1 MQKIIE
7 MSTPFSEEAISQLN
21 VGDVVSITGYIYTG
35 RDAVLPRVIKL
46 AEENR
51 LNEYGIDLQGAVIF
65 HTAVSPAGVGPTS
78 SNKVEIESSFEPLS
92 KYGVKMHLGKG
103 AISKPTIE
111 ALKKHNAVFAVIPPV
126 TALLESQTEE
136 RQVVAFPK
144 LGMEAMNRLK
154 VVKYQAIIGAAKGK
168 SIYD

>member
-1 MQKIIE
+1 MQEIINLT
-7 MSTPFSEEAISQLN
+7 TPLSEEAIIQLN
-21 VGDVVSITGYIYTG
+21 VGDVVSLTGYIYTG
-35 RDAVLPRVIKL
+35 RDAVLPRIIKL

-103 AISKPTIE
+103 SISTETI
-111 ALKKHNAVFAVIPPV
+111 KKLAENNAVFAVIPPV
-126 TALLESQTEE
+126 TSLLESQTEE
-136 RQVVAFPK
+136 RKIVAFPE
-144 LGMEAMNRLK
+144 LGMEAMNCLK
-154 VVKYQAIIGAAKGK
+154 VVKYQAIIGAAKGR